1 MKSNRSLE
9 KENELSLNKLGWG
22 RGRLISHICYTNIE
36 MTPPHKI
43 DYKKFKK
50 RLEAARD
57 ELQHLETLTKE
68 GRKPVEL
75 DQTQQGRL
83 SRMDAIQVQEMALE
97 QERRRQLELLRI
109 NAALQRIGNGEYGF
123 CNRCG
128 EEIEIKRLE
137 ISPSNPLCL
146 DCAQA

>member
-1 MKSNRSLE
+1 MVPPN
-9 KENELSLNKLGWG
+9 
-22 RGRLISHICYTNIE
+22 NI
-36 MTPPHKI
+36 
-43 DYKKFKK
+43 DFKKFKK

-57 ELQHLETLTKE
+57 ELQYLETLTKE

-97 QERRRQLELLRI
+97 QERRRELELLRI
-109 NAALQRIGNGEYGF
+109 NAALQRIGEGEFGF

-128 EEIEIKRLE
+128 EQIQIKRLE

-146 DCAQA
+146 DCAQAWTRPTGFIIIVLKTEKLKQNIALKIDP

>member
-1 MKSNRSLE
+1 
-9 KENELSLNKLGWG
+9 
-22 RGRLISHICYTNIE
+22 
-36 MTPPHKI
+36 MTLPQKI
-43 DYKKFKK
+43 DFKKFKK
-50 RLEAARD
+50 RLEATRD
-57 ELQHLETLTKE
+57 ELQYLETLTKE

-97 QERRRQLELLRI
+97 QERRRELELLRI
-109 NAALQRIGNGEYGF
+109 NAALQRIGDGEFGF

-128 EEIEIKRLE
+128 EQIKTKRLE